1 MSTKRDWAFARPDHS
16 QALAAP
22 EPLSAS
28 DKLRG
33 AIAAAAYIAALALSD
48 AIERLL

>member
-1 MSTKRDWAFARPDHS
+1 MSTKRDWAFARLDHF

-22 EPLSAS
+22 ETLSLS
-28 DKLRG
+28 DKVRG
-33 AIAAAAYIAALALSD
+33 VVAAAAYVAALALCD